1 MKHLTIFTAITI
13 LLISCSDNQKK
24 IEKEKPDYESSLKFL
39 EWPKD
44 SLNMDSITL
53 NNFKNSGALE
63 NSLKEGMWIEYS
75 LDSTLKGKETSVYLG
90 NKIMTFPSQ
99 DIILKHTGSYTK
111 GNRNGKWFTYKLR
124 TVPTLLWD
132 RHSVVN
138 YNENLKHGEEII
150 YQGFGKD
157 QSQYLIRNWTNGV
170 ENGIGKIYDINFPYK
185 IRKLYTAING
195 RLWIKETYYADGSL
209 NSKITDTLLL
219 GKSLKFSKQYYANGH
234 LQSTAF
240 YNDTL
245 LEGKYSYFHDN
256 GKLWTERIYKQ
267 GKLLEVLNN
276 FDRLG
281 KKGNPGTLKN
291 GNGRLYLYNEEG
303 RIVESIEYVD
313 GMPKEG
319 SR

>member
-1 MKHLTIFTAITI
+1 
-13 LLISCSDNQKK
+13 
-24 IEKEKPDYESSLKFL
+24 
-39 EWPKD
+39 
-44 SLNMDSITL
+44 MD
-53 NNFKNSGALE
+53 
-63 NSLKEGMWIEYS
+63 
-75 LDSTLKGKETSVYLG
+75 
-90 NKIMTFPSQ
+90 
-99 DIILKHTGSYTK
+99 K
-111 GNRNGKWFTYKLR
+111 GNILR
-124 TVPTLLWD
+124 WWV
-132 RHSVVN
+132 S
-138 YNENLKHGEEII
+138 
-150 YQGFGKD
+150 
-157 QSQYLIRNWTNGV
+157 
-170 ENGIGKIYDINFPYK
+170 
-185 IRKLYTAING
+185 
-195 RLWIKETYYADGSL
+195 

-313 GMPKEG
+313 GMPKKAAHNTVLASWRLLWVWEG
-319 SR
+319 ASFH